1 MNIFTLAKHR
11 QRALVG
17 KVNMD
22 SKTTDNNNY
31 IESTENSIADTLKFI
46 EFVEQM
52 KVKW

>member
-1 MNIFTLAKHR
+1 MNILTLAKHR

-22 SKTTDNNNY
+22 KTTDNNNY